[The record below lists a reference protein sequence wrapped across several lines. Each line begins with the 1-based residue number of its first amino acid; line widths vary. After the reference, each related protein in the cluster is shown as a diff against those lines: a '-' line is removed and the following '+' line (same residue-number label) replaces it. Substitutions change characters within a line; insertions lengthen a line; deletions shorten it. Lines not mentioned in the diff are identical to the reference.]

1 MKWNPHIHILIA
13 EIKLGNNNS
22 CLEMIHLIKH
32 HCRNFRKQLLKF
44 EVSISM
50 AFNRN
55 PYNCPKCD
63 TKMNFVLYI
72 N

>member
-1 MKWNPHIHILIA
+1 
-13 EIKLGNNNS
+13 
-22 CLEMIHLIKH
+22 MIPLIKH
-32 HCRNFRKQLLKF
+32 HCRNFRKQFLKY

-50 AFNRN
+50 AFHRK

-63 TKMNFVLYI
+63 TKMNFVLCI